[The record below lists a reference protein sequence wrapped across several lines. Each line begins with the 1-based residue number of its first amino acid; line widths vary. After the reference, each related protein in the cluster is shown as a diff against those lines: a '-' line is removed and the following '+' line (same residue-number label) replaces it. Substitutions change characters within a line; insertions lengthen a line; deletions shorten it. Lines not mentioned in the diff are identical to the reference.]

1 MKKVGKIAIE
11 WRYKEIQ
18 GIGSDR
24 VPEKLW
30 MEVHNSVQEL
40 YTMYYI
46 YITVYITAV
55 TKIIPKKKK
64 CKKAKWLSEE
74 T

>member
-1 MKKVGKIAIE
+1 LKKVGKIAIE

-46 YITVYITAV
+46 YITVHNSSDQNHPQEKEMQEGKMV
-55 TKIIPKKKK
+55 V
-64 CKKAKWLSEE
+64 
-74 T
+74 